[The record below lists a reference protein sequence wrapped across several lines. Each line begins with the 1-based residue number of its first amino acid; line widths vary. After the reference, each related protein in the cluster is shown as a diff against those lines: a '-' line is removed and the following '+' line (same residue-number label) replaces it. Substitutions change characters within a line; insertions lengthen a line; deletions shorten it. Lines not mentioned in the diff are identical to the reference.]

1 MYNIIIKNVE
11 NKYDFAELI
20 KIFLRPEE
28 FNAYTEAE
36 YAEKEENCESA
47 ELFVFNEERS
57 DDKNEIKREIYNKL
71 SQLTGEKPAWGIL
84 TGVRPVRLTGELFQG
99 LGTQAA
105 VENELAHT
113 YLLADEK
120 ISLLTDTY
128 NYQQK
133 TCGNPPNN
141 SVGVYIGIPFCPTR
155 CLYCSFTSNQVG
167 DAEITRRID

>member
-71 SQLTGEKPAWGIL
+71 SQLTGE
-84 TGVRPVRLTGELFQG
+84 TTRM
-99 LGTQAA
+99 
-105 VENELAHT
+105 
-113 YLLADEK
+113 
-120 ISLLTDTY
+120 
-128 NYQQK
+128 
-133 TCGNPPNN
+133 GNLN
-141 SVGVYIGIPFCPTR
+141 R
-155 CLYCSFTSNQVG
+155 CKACKAYG
-167 DAEITRRID
+167 